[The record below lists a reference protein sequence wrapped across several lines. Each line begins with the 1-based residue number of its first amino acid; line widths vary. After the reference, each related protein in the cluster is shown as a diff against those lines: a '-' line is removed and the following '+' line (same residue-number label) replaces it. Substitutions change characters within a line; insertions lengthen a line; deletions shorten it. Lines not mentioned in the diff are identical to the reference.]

1 MSFVRDTALLYK
13 RSILEDVRN
22 PVWLFV
28 GLTTPILYL
37 VLFTPLLKNV
47 APPGTEMGAVLDT
60 FLPGILALTAFGSGT
75 GAGFGTIFELQSG
88 VIERL
93 RVTPASRLA
102 LLVAPILANLSFL
115 FGFSVIVVGIGAV
128 LGFHVHLVGLVLMF
142 LLLGLLLVTVSAFS
156 ISIALITKEIGSVAA
171 VMNGINLPLLLLSG
185 VLLPIALAPN
195 WMKIIAHANPLYYAV
210 EGARALARGTFDA
223 PAVLYGFGVMVP
235 LTALTL
241 LWATRVYRKA
251 VA

>member
-13 RSILEDVRN
+13 RSVLEDLRN
-22 PVWLFV
+22 PIWLFV

-37 VLFTPLLKNV
+37 LLFTPLLKNV
-47 APPGTEMGAVLDT
+47 APPGTTMGMVLDT
-60 FLPGILALTAFGSGT
+60 FLPGILAFTAFGAGT

-93 RVTPASRLA
+93 RVTPASRLS
-102 LLVAPILANLSFL
+102 LLVAPILASLSFL
-115 FGFSVIVVGIGAV
+115 FVFSAIVVGVGAL
-128 LGFHVHLVGLVLMF
+128 LGFDVHLGGLLLMF
-142 LLLGLLLVTVSAFS
+142 LLLSLLMITVSAFS
-156 ISIALITKEIGSVAA
+156 ISIALITKEISSVAA

-185 VLLPIALAPN
+185 VLLPIALAPD
-195 WMKIIAHANPLYYAV
+195 WMKVIAHVNPLFYAV
-210 EGARALARGTFDA
+210 EGSRSLAAGKLDES
-223 PAVLYGFGVMVP
+223 AVLMGFAVMIP

-241 LWATRVYRKA
+241 MWATRVYRKA

>member
-1 MSFVRDTALLYK
+1 MSFARDTALLYK
-13 RSILEDVRN
+13 RSMLEDLRN

-47 APPGTEMGAVLDT
+47 APPGTPTGAVLDT

-102 LLVAPILANLSFL
+102 LLVAPILAGLTFL
-115 FGFSVIVVGIGAV
+115 FVFSTIVVGVGAL
-128 LGFHVHLVGLVLMF
+128 LGFDVHLGGLLAMF
-142 LLLGLLLVTVSAFS
+142 LLLSLLMITVSAFS

-185 VLLPIALAPN
+185 VLLPISLAPD
-195 WMKIIAHANPLYYAV
+195 WMKVIAHINPLYYAV
-210 EGARALARGTFDA
+210 EGSRSLAAGTFDA
-223 PAVLYGFGVMVP
+223 SSVLYGFLVMVP

-241 LWATRVYRKA
+241 VWATRVYRKA